1 MSKALRQVTF
11 ADDLVSEFRVK
22 TQLDH
27 HLLCP
32 VCKKRYV
39 SPLLL
44 PCLHSICKSCLD
56 DNRVAPKN
64 GKIPRCPSCPQ
75 PLDLTR
81 EYPVNFVL
89 NNLVNTAALGD
100 NSHHL
105 ISCDSCDANGEIVS
119 MRCDDCFQFLC
130 NFCATAHRRMSATR
144 THNLTSVHKLRN
156 QTFTSISRPC
166 FCALHAGNQIMY
178 LCVTC
183 TEPVCRECVVSKHQE
198 HKLEKPEKISK
209 DLRFHLG
216 NMSDKL
222 KRKRKD
228 VNDSVNVIYE
238 AITKLEKHYQTVRSS
253 IEDYFETL
261 VLAVKRRMKSLLA
274 ELDSR
279 SESKLDKL
287 RTEKVRLEACLRG
300 AQGSCE
306 FAETVLSE
314 GNDLEVVSV
323 THMLNERIAGL
334 YQDLKDSPTEFD
346 DKDDIMFTANDD
358 GILERL
364 DKSGDLVDNRIPTDP
379 SLSKISP
386 NALHVT
392 SGQVSQFELTA
403 VNQKGLNQSKGGDEL
418 RVVLAYS
425 SGRGSIDNSG
435 FRYNVTD
442 HNNGSYTVNFVVTK
456 PDSYKMH
463 VLLDG
468 GAVES
473 SPLVLTVTPKD
484 WIGSGCIIRGEDWD
498 DVRSACRVHPLD
510 DVHSTC
516 RVHPLDDV
524 HSTCRVHPIDDVRST
539 CRVHPIDDVRSACRV
554 HPLDD
559 VHSTCRVH
567 PLDDVRSAC
576 RVHPLDDVHSTCR
589 VHPIDD
595 ARSVRYVNTTVFPH
609 GLSCRF
615 VKSFGIAGGGDGCF
629 NLPHGVATDPSDNIY
644 VADSGNSRLQIFTP
658 EGYYMR
664 KVVSDQLNRPWGVA
678 ITPRGQIV
686 TTDYNNHKVFVFHR
700 NGKLD
705 FCFGS
710 RGDGDGEFNNPA
722 GITIDSDGQFVV
734 ADRSNHRVQI
744 FQPDGTF
751 VTKFGGKGTGDGLMR
766 FPTGV
771 AVDKAGHLYVADTFN
786 NRIQVFSLAAV

>member
-418 RVVLAYS
+418 RVVLTYS

-484 WIGSGCIIRGEDWD
+484 WIGSGCIIRGEDWGGFANPHSVVIGPRENMIVAD
-498 DVRSACRVHPLD
+498 SNNHKVKVIGANGQLMGTIGTQGGGEGEFNFPYCLCTDQQKNFLIVSDGHNNRVQILTSA
-510 DVHSTC
+510 
-516 RVHPLDDV
+516 
-524 HSTCRVHPIDDVRST
+524 
-539 CRVHPIDDVRSACRV
+539 
-554 HPLDD
+554 
-559 VHSTCRVH
+559 
-567 PLDDVRSAC
+567 
-576 RVHPLDDVHSTCR
+576 
-589 VHPIDD
+589 
-595 ARSVRYVNTTVFPH
+595 
-609 GLSCRF
+609 GRF